1 MAGNMTNSDNTL
13 ADELLESNVGTNINI
28 EGARH
33 TMVPG
38 EQDTDGEKGHPA
50 DAATIDPNIVD
61 WDGPDDPDNP
71 RNWSKGRKILNIAL
85 VSLSVLYSYV

>member
-1 MAGNMTNSDNTL
+1 MTDSDNTL
-13 ADELLESNVGTNINI
+13 ADEPLSRKISTGI
-28 EGARH
+28 EEVRQ

-38 EQDTDGEKGHPA
+38 EQDSDGEKGHPA

-61 WDGPDDPDNP
+61 WDGPDDPANP
-71 RNWSKGRKILNIAL
+71 RNWPKGRKILNIAL